1 MYKMKP
7 GAILVLWLPL
17 LAAPPSAQGQ
27 VGPDF
32 VVGDWNLTSDFVLS
46 DGSTEQTVAVATAAT
61 ETISG
66 TTTQI
71 RQTQVGTRQ
80 GQDVEVATTFAIN
93 PTTAEW
99 VMMRADSVA
108 GTVDVASGARNT
120 AGDEWLFTSLPA
132 TRPDGGLDRFHYT
145 SITAD
150 GYTLTVSRSLDGGT
164 TWEPFWTQIYVRAA
178 GGVVTSPLPAVS
190 TCAQQEYGQ
199 FDFWLGQWDL
209 VSPAGASSGD
219 SSSIKLATGDCVVDE
234 TFTPS
239 TGRGVSRS
247 MYDARTEQ
255 WARIWIEPGVMLI
268 FVAGG
273 LVNGDMIMTGG
284 STGTNQLTNRTV
296 WQPMSNNR
304 VRQFTQTSA
313 DNGVTWTNSGF
324 DATYVPQ
331 GSSVQPPPPPPPS
344 GGGSTGL
351 FELLAASLFLSWRRR
366 RLRLL
371 FDQLHRRWVA

>member
-1 MYKMKP
+1 MVMYRLKS
-7 GAILVLWLPL
+7 GAILMLWLPW
-17 LAAPPSAQGQ
+17 LAASAFAQGQ

-46 DGSTEQTVAVATAAT
+46 DGSIEQTVAVATAAT
-61 ETISG
+61 ETIFG

-71 RQTQVGTRQ
+71 RQTEVGIRQ
-80 GQDVEVATTFAIN
+80 GQDLEVATTFAIN

-108 GTVDVASGARNT
+108 GTVDVASGARNA

-132 TRPDGGLDRFHYT
+132 TRPDGGLDRFHFT
-145 SITAD
+145 NITAG

-164 TWEPFWTQIYVRAA
+164 TWEPFWTQTYVRAT
-178 GGVVTSPLPAVS
+178 GGVVTSPLPTVT

-199 FDFWLGQWDL
+199 FDFWLGEWDL

-219 SSSIKLATGDCVVDE
+219 TSSIRLASGDCVVEE

-247 MYDARTEQ
+247 MYDARTGQ

-268 FVAGG
+268 FVTGG

-331 GSSVQPPPPPPPS
+331 GSSAQPPTPPPS
-344 GGGSTGL
+344 GGGGGGSTGL
-351 FELLAASLFLSWRRR
+351 FELFAAGLFLCWRRR
-366 RLRLL
+366 RLR
-371 FDQLHRRWVA
+371 